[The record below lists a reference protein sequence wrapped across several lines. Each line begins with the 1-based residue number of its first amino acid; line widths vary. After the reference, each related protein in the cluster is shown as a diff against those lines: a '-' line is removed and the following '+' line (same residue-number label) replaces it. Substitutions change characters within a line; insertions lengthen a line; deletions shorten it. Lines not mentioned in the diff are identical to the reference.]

1 MEKIIYLIKGLSTES
16 HSQFKNRIFT
26 KVNELILD
34 ECPVSVKIVITE
46 TLPPK
51 LSIIPFKK
59 KKVASVSVY
68 RETNKLSETLS
79 GMEGFSGAYRVTEA
93 LPVAYNKYWEDGE
106 ATPGVCLLTLFKQKK
121 GITYE
126 KFIDRWHNSHT
137 PLSLRLHPLW
147 NYSRNVV
154 DEKLTKDSSI
164 WDGIVEEHFR
174 HRSDLL
180 NPFKFFGNLFTII
193 PNMLKVYTDT
203 NSFLEYKTIE
213 TYLAMEYHLI
223 TKPNKVNKINKD

>member
-1 MEKIIYLIKGLSTES
+1 MEKLIYLIKGLTTES
-16 HSQFKNRIFT
+16 HSQFNDRVFT
-26 KVNELILD
+26 TVRTFISAES
-34 ECPVSVKIVITE
+34 PVSVKVVITE
-46 TLPPK
+46 AFPPK

-59 KKVASVSVY
+59 KKMASVSVY
-68 RETNKLSETLS
+68 QETNEVSETLTK
-79 GMEGFSGAYRVTEA
+79 MDGFSGAYHVTEA
-93 LPVAYNKYWEDGE
+93 LPVAYDKSWEDGE

-154 DEKLTKDSSI
+154 DEKLTKDSTI

-180 NPFKFFGNLFTII
+180 NPFKFFGTLFTIL
-193 PNMLKVYTDT
+193 PNMIKVYTDT
-203 NSFLEYKTIE
+203 NAFLDYRTIE
-213 TYLAMEYHLI
+213 TYLAMEYHI
-223 TKPNKVNKINKD
+223 ISTTNKPNK